1 MHQHTHIIN
10 KIDMTDIAN
19 RHKQNPLLSPKD
31 IEPSNED
38 MIIEC
43 LLNPGV
49 FEFNGKIGLLVRVAE
64 RTVQKEGTISVP
76 IYDNHGKIEIL
87 NFDKKD
93 SKLEFSD
100 ARVINYDGTD
110 YLTTISHL
118 RLLFSDDGVK
128 FSESEEYPSIFG
140 EGEYESYGIED
151 CRVSKIDDIYY
162 LTYTMVSSNGV
173 GVGLRTTKDWKN
185 FEKKGMIFSPHNK
198 DCAIFEE
205 KINGKYYAL
214 HRPSSPEL
222 GGNYIWLSE
231 SPDSVH
237 WGNHKCIAKTR
248 VGKFDSK
255 RLGAGAAPIKTEKGW
270 LEIYHGATSENRYCL
285 GAILLD
291 LNDPSKVIARSS
303 EPIMEPVAEYEQ
315 TGFFGNVVFTNGHIV
330 DGDTIIMYYGASDE
344 FVCQAKFS
352 IKEILKTLEL

>member
-1 MHQHTHIIN
+1 
-10 KIDMTDIAN
+10 MTDIAK
-19 RHKQNPLLSPKD
+19 RYKRNPLLSPKD
-31 IEPSNED
+31 LKPSNKN

-49 FEFNGKIGLLVRVAE
+49 FEFNGKTGLLVRVAE
-64 RTVQKEGTISVP
+64 RTVQKEGVLSVP
-76 IYDNHGKIEIL
+76 IYNTNGKLEII
-87 NFDKKD
+87 NFDLGD
-93 SKLEFSD
+93 PKLDASD

-118 RLLFSDDGVK
+118 RLLFSDDGTT
-128 FSESEEYPSIFG
+128 FYELEEYSSIFG
-140 EGEYESYGIED
+140 AGTYESYGIED
-151 CRVSKIDDIYY
+151 CRVSQIKDIYY
-162 LTYTMVSSNGV
+162 LTYTMVSDNGV
-173 GVGLRTTKDWKN
+173 GVGLQTTKDWKQ

-198 DCAIFEE
+198 DCAIFQE
-205 KINGKYYAL
+205 KINNKFYAL

-248 VGKFDSK
+248 KGKFDSK

-270 LEIYHGATSENRYCL
+270 LEIYHGATAENRYCL

-291 LNDPSKVIARSS
+291 LNDPSIVISRSES
-303 EPIMEPVAEYEQ
+303 PIMEPIANYEQ
-315 TGFFGNVVFTNGHIV
+315 TGFFGNVVFTNGHLV
-330 DGDTIIMYYGASDE
+330 DGDTIKMYYGASDE
-344 FVCQAKFS
+344 HVCLASFS
-352 IKEILKTLEL
+352 INEILKTLGQL

>member
-1 MHQHTHIIN
+1 M
-10 KIDMTDIAN
+10 KDISKRN
-19 RHKQNPLLSPKD
+19 SQNPILSPKD
-31 IEPSNED
+31 LKSSNEN

-49 FEFNGKIGLLVRVAE
+49 FKFKGKIGLLVRVAE
-64 RTVQKEGTISVP
+64 HTVQKEGVLSVP
-76 IYDNHGKIEIL
+76 IYNNEGNVEIIDFRLDDPKL
-87 NFDKKD
+87 NA
-93 SKLEFSD
+93 SD
-100 ARVINYDGTD
+100 ARVIKYDGKD

-118 RLLFSDDGVK
+118 RLLFSNDGVVFHQDK
-128 FSESEEYPSIFG
+128 TYPSLFG
-140 EGEYESYGIED
+140 EGDYEDYGIED
-151 CRVSKIDDIYY
+151 CRISQINDTYY

-173 GVGLRTTKDWKN
+173 GVGLRITKDWIN

-205 KINGKYYAL
+205 KINNKFYAL

-222 GGNYIWLSE
+222 GGNYIWLAE
-231 SPDSVH
+231 SPDAIH

-248 VGKFDSK
+248 EGKFDSK

-270 LEIYHGATSENRYCL
+270 LEIYHGATAEHRYCL

-291 LNDPSKVIARSS
+291 LNDPSIVLARSE
-303 EPIMEPVAEYEQ
+303 EPIMEPIATYEQ

-330 DGDTIIMYYGASDE
+330 DGDTLKMYYGASDE
-344 FVCQAKFS
+344 HVCLATFS
-352 IKEILKTLEL
+352 IKDLLKTLEK